1 MQLLIL
7 GAGTG
12 AVYGLLA
19 VGLVLIYRTTR
30 VVNFAH
36 GAMAMLTG
44 FVTWSLVHDLGLHY
58 ATAILIS
65 LEVAALVGLVVD
77 RGLMRFVR
85 HRSRLSA
92 VIMTVALGLLLQ
104 AVVLLG
110 WSGQQLYRLEPIFVR
125 RQVEILGT
133 PVSTESLA
141 LIASAV
147 ALVALL
153 AALFRFRPQ
162 GLALRAVAES
172 PDTAELVGINSAATA
187 TLAWVLGTTAAGVAG
202 VLISPTIVMDAY
214 QIPALMVKSLAAA
227 LLGRLTSFGWA
238 LAGGIGIGVVEARLP
253 EIVSRPGAADVLVFV
268 VIVGFLAARS
278 GRDAAAPLEEGLAR

>member
-1 MQLLIL
+1 VQLLIL

-30 VVNFAH
+30 IVNFAH
-36 GAMAMLTG
+36 GAVAMLTG
-44 FVTWSLVHDLGLHY
+44 FVTWSLVHDLGVHY
-58 ATAILIS
+58 ATAILLS
-65 LEVAALVGLVVD
+65 LEVAAVVGLVVD

-104 AVVLLG
+104 ALVLLG
-110 WSGQQLYRLEPIFVR
+110 WSTQQLYRLEPVFIR
-125 RQVEILGT
+125 RQVEIFGT

-141 LIASAV
+141 LMASALV
-147 ALVALL
+147 LVAFL
-153 AALFRFRPQ
+153 AALLRFRPQ

-172 PDTAELVGINSAATA
+172 RETAELVGINSAATG
-187 TLAWVLGTTAAGVAG
+187 TLAWVLGTAVAGIAG

-214 QIPALMVKSLAAA
+214 QIPALMVKALAAA

-238 LAGGIGIGVVEARLP
+238 LAGGIGIGVLEARLP
-253 EIVSRPGAADVLVFV
+253 EVVSRPGAADVGVFV
-268 VIVGFLAARS
+268 VIVGFLAVRS
-278 GRDAAAPLEEGLAR
+278 GRDASLRLEEDLAR

>member
-30 VVNFAH
+30 IVNFAH
-36 GAMAMLTG
+36 GAVAMLTG
-44 FVTWSLVHDLGLHY
+44 FVTWSLVHDLGVHY
-58 ATAILIS
+58 ATAILLS
-65 LEVAALVGLVVD
+65 LEVAAVVGLVVD

-104 AVVLLG
+104 ALVLLG
-110 WSGQQLYRLEPIFVR
+110 WSTQQLYRLEPVFIR
-125 RQVEILGT
+125 RQVEIFGT

-141 LIASAV
+141 LMASALV
-147 ALVALL
+147 LVAFL
-153 AALFRFRPQ
+153 AALLRFRPQ

-172 PDTAELVGINSAATA
+172 RETAELVGINSAATG
-187 TLAWVLGTTAAGVAG
+187 TLAWVLGTAVAGIAG

-214 QIPALMVKSLAAA
+214 QIPALMVKALAAA

-238 LAGGIGIGVVEARLP
+238 LAGGIGIGVLEARLP
-253 EIVSRPGAADVLVFV
+253 EVVSRPGAADVGVFV
-268 VIVGFLAARS
+268 VIVGFLAVRS
-278 GRDAAAPLEEGLAR
+278 GRDASLRLEEDLAR

>member
-36 GAMAMLTG
+36 GGVAMVTG
-44 FVTWSLVHDLGLHY
+44 FVTWSLVHELGVHY
-58 ATAILIS
+58 ATAIVLS
-65 LEVAALVGLVVD
+65 LELAAVAGFVID

-110 WSGQQLYRLEPIFVR
+110 WSGQQLYRLEPLFVR
-125 RQVEILGT
+125 RQVEILGI

-141 LIASAV
+141 LGGS
-147 ALVALL
+147 ALVLVAVLS
-153 AALFRFRPQ
+153 AFFRFRPQ
-162 GLALRAVAES
+162 GLALRVVAES
-172 PDTAELVGINSAATA
+172 PDTAELVGIDARATS
-187 TLAWVLGTTAAGVAG
+187 TLAWVLGSLVAGLAG

-214 QIPALMVKSLAAA
+214 QMPTLMVKALAAA

-238 LAGGIGIGVVEARLP
+238 LAGGIGIGIVEARLP
-253 EIVSRPGAADVLVFV
+253 EFVSRPGAADVLVFA

-278 GRDAAAPLEEGLAR
+278 GRGASVALQEDLAR